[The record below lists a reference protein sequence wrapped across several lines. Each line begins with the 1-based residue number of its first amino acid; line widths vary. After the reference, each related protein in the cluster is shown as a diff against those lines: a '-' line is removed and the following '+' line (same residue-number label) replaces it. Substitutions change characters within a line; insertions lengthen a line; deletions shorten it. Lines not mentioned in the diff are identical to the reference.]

1 MTNHSDPVGGG
12 LVVSLA
18 RPGGNVTGRS
28 VMQADLS
35 GKRVELL
42 KQTVARLTRVAVLWN
57 PANQTNPRMLDET
70 VTAAQALGLQVQ
82 RTPAR
87 GLEDYDSAFLAITR
101 ERAEALIVLGDLTFW
116 FHRARINELAL
127 RHRLPTIYASREQVD
142 SGGLMSY
149 APDNSEAYRAAAT
162 YVHRIL
168 TGANPGDLPI
178 EQATKFELVINL
190 KTAKGLGLTIPA
202 SVLARADQVIHP

>member
-1 MTNHSDPVGGG
+1 MMTNHADPVGSG

-42 KQTVARLTRVAVLWN
+42 KQTVDRLTRVSVLWN
-57 PANQTNPRMLDET
+57 PANKVHPRMLDAT
-70 VTAAQALGLQVQ
+70 VTAAQALGLAV
-82 RTPAR
+82 RHTPTPR
-87 GLEDYDSAFLAITR
+87 LDYDSAFMAIVR
-101 ERAEALIVLGDLTFW
+101 ERAEALMVLGDLTFW
-116 FHRARINELAL
+116 FDRVRINQLVS
-127 RHRLPTIYASREQVD
+127 RHRLPTMYATREQVE

-149 APDNSEAYRAAAT
+149 GPENSETYRAAAT

-168 TGANPGDLPI
+168 TGVKPGDLPI

-190 KTAKGLGLTIPA
+190 KAAKDLGLTIPT
-202 SVLARADQVIHP
+202 SVLAQADQVIH